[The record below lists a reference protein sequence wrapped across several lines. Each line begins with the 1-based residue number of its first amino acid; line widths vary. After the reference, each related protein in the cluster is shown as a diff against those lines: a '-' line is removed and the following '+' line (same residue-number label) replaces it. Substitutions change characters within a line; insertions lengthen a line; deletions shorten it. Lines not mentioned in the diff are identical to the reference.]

1 MNPTTSHPHSPFTP
15 FHHPNP
21 TLLLPNPTFIIFPA
35 GKAAG
40 KHQRHPCGLAWLREA
55 ALAVE
60 ETPDYLAA
68 VKVKLSNPGVGREGW
83 ALGEARKHLPQAAEG
98 STTHG
103 AAPGCPAGL
112 SGFPGMKGSRG
123 CPGRR
128 RGRAGQTSAAHPS
141 APVRLPEPPWDKSNR
156 EGKGGKSV
164 RGGAGGAA
172 SRGEKRERKGSTR
185 ERKNQI
191 KGRNSSEITE
201 LFIFP
206 AASGDFF
213 FFSPFE
219 APQAFGA
226 APSPASLLFSGVP
239 SPHPRHKATC
249 SLHHTALLG
258 TARPFDL
265 RLCCVYM

>member
-1 MNPTTSHPHSPFTP
+1 M
-15 FHHPNP
+15 
-21 TLLLPNPTFIIFPA
+21 
-35 GKAAG
+35 
-40 KHQRHPCGLAWLREA
+40 
-55 ALAVE
+55 E